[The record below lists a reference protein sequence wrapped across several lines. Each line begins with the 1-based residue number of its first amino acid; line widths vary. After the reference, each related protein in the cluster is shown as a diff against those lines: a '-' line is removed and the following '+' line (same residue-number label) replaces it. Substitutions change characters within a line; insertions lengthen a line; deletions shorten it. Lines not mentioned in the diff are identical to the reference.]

1 MIHMIAEMR
10 EKHEYVEVAFSTMH
24 VSIHSNGY
32 CSFFALLSLKNAT
45 NAIIGFL
52 IRHMAFRD
60 NISNRH
66 TSLLVNWTRSG

>member
-1 MIHMIAEMR
+1 MIAEMR
-10 EKHEYVEVAFSTMH
+10 DKHEYVEVAFSIMR

-32 CSFFALLSLKNAT
+32 CSFFVLLSPKNAT

-52 IRHMAFRD
+52 IPHMAFRD

-66 TSLLVNWTRSG
+66 TYLLVDWTRSG